1 MHKPLTQLKPTLPK
15 SISIPSQSQHNKPL
29 SKPTFLSQLISST
42 CYANYMHVMLCNA
55 MQKKPKNHAQR
66 DKVSS
71 PGLMVSEP
79 TALIP
84 NCHAPGF

>member
-1 MHKPLTQLKPTLPK
+1 MM
-15 SISIPSQSQHNKPL
+15 
-29 SKPTFLSQLISST
+29 
-42 CYANYMHVMLCNA
+42 YAMLCNA

-84 NCHAPGF
+84 NYHAPDF